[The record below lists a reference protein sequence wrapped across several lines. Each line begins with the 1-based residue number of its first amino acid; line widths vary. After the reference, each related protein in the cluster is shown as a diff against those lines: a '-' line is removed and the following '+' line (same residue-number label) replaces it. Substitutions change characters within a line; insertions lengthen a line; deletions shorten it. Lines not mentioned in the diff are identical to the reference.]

1 LEDLRQVSEFP
12 VFPLR
17 WVPKLSESNNNQ
29 LIKFEIKEMESL
41 NLTLKAD
48 SKDDGLKR
56 FLVKISDTGEIE
68 MSKEEMLQI
77 IESQRKE
84 IRYLN

>member
-1 LEDLRQVSEFP
+1 
-12 VFPLR
+12 
-17 WVPKLSESNNNQ
+17 
-29 LIKFEIKEMESL
+29 MESL
-41 NLTLKAD
+41 NLTLRAD
-48 SKDDGLKR
+48 SKDDGLKK

-84 IRYLN
+84 IRYLNQKCSTLNEEREYLIDNF

>member
-1 LEDLRQVSEFP
+1 MEDLRQVSEFP
-12 VFPLR
+12 VFPLP

>member
-17 WVPKLSESNNNQ
+17 WVLKLSESNNNQ

>member
-1 LEDLRQVSEFP
+1 

>member
-1 LEDLRQVSEFP
+1 
-12 VFPLR
+12 
-17 WVPKLSESNNNQ
+17 
-29 LIKFEIKEMESL
+29 MESL

-48 SKDDGLKR
+48 TKDDGLKR

>member
-1 LEDLRQVSEFP
+1 M
-12 VFPLR
+12 FPLR

>member
-1 LEDLRQVSEFP
+1 M
-12 VFPLR
+12 FPLR
-17 WVPKLSESNNNQ
+17 WVLKLSESNNNQ